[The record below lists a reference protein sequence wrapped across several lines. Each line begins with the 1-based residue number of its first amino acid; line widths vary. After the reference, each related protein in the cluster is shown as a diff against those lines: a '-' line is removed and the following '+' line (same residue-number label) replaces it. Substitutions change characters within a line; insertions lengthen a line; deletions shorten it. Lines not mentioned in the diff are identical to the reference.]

1 MVKFEVIGNMVII
14 FLICLLIGGGMIT
27 VAYSMMTDRDG
38 NLTELGQTIVSGG
51 VGIILLGVILVILP
65 IIFSSRGSG

>member
-1 MVKFEVIGNMVII
+1 MVNFQVIGNMVII

-27 VAYSMMTDRDG
+27 VAYSMMTDSDG

-51 VGIILLGVILVILP
+51 IGIILLGVILVILP